1 MITSQTLLNGIKK
14 GLNITWELAR
24 VVIPVY
30 FMVTFLKY
38 TPVLPFI
45 SKHLA
50 GLMHIVGLPGEASLP
65 LILGYFLNIYAA
77 IGAFLP
83 LGLTTKQITIMA
95 GMLLMAHSLPMELA
109 VNKKTGVKVTGL
121 LITRLLLSVLTG
133 IAINYF
139 M

>member
-77 IGAFLP
+77 IGALLP
-83 LGLTTKQITIMA
+83 LGLTTKQITTMA